1 MNICLVNLWDK
12 GAMLHYAAQL
22 ANSLV
27 RVPDNRVTVIL
38 PCSARSSTPLLFDP
52 AVDSRYV
59 DVITES
65 SFRQFLRLPQQMLR
79 LPSFIA
85 EVAKLQPD
93 VIHVMAAH
101 VCLLFILPWLAR
113 DHPII
118 STLHDA
124 APHPGLDN
132 TLRKRLEIETLIHHS
147 DAMFVHGQQLAQA
160 VLMRH
165 PGLSAEQMH
174 VIPLGDFAFFDRWRT
189 GLPEEPGTIL
199 FFGRMR
205 EYKGLSDLAEAYSR
219 LAQVFA
225 QAKLIIAGEG
235 PLGKVAKVLETLPNC
250 EIHNRFIADEE
261 VATFFER
268 ASVVACPYT
277 EASQSAVIPLAYG
290 FSKPVVAT
298 RVGCLPD
305 VVEDGQT
312 GYLVPPHDPQ
322 ALAEAITKLLQDQPL
337 RSQMGQNAYRKMK
350 NELGWDR
357 IALTTLGVYQE
368 AIRQFGRNRD
378 ASEQTPVWRV
388 GN

>member
-1 MNICLVNLWDK
+1 MNVCLINLWDK

-27 RVPDNRVTVIL
+27 RVPGNRVTIML

-52 AVDSRYV
+52 AVDSRYI

-65 SFRQFLRLPQQMLR
+65 SLRQFLRLPQQMLR

-85 EVAKLQPD
+85 EVAKLRPD
-93 VIHVMAAH
+93 VIHVTAAH
-101 VCLLFILPWLAR
+101 VWLLFTLPWLAR
-113 DHPII
+113 RYPIV

-124 APHPGLDN
+124 VPHPGLDN
-132 TLRKRLEIETLIHHS
+132 TWRKRLEIETLIRHS

-160 VLMRH
+160 ILMRH
-165 PGLSAEQMH
+165 PGLSAEQVH
-174 VIPLGDFAFFDRWRT
+174 VIPLGDFALFDRWRT

-199 FFGRMR
+199 FFGRIR
-205 EYKGLSDLAEAYSR
+205 EYKGLSDLAEAYSH
-219 LAQVFA
+219 LVQVFA

-235 PLGKVAKVLETLPNC
+235 PLGEVAKVLETLPNC
-250 EIHNRFIADEE
+250 EVHNRFIADEE

-268 ASVVACPYT
+268 ASVVVCPYT
-277 EASQSAVIPLAYG
+277 EASQSAVVSLAYA
-290 FSKPVVAT
+290 FCKAVVAT

-312 GYLVPPHDPQ
+312 GYLVPPRDPQ
-322 ALAEAITKLLQDQPL
+322 ALAEAIAKLLQDQPL

-350 NELGWDR
+350 NELGWDQ
-357 IALTTLGVYQE
+357 IALTTLDVYHGV
-368 AIRQFGRNRD
+368 IRQFGRNRG
-378 ASEQTPVWRV
+378 ASEPISTWRV
-388 GN
+388 EI